1 MKLKGKRVAVLVAD
15 MYQELEYWYPYYRM
29 KEEGAEVVSV
39 GPEAAQYKSKLG
51 YPATADIPARS
62 ARAEEFDAVIIPGGY
77 APDIMRRS
85 AELVAFVRKM
95 AQTGKV
101 VASICHG
108 PWVLCSAKVIDGK
121 RVTSFSAIRD
131 DLENAGA
138 TWVDEPVV
146 RDWNIITSRVPG
158 DLPGFAREIVSAMVA
173 PSET

>member
-1 MKLKGKRVAVLVAD
+1 MKLNGKRVAVLVSD

-29 KEEGAEVVSV
+29 KEEGAEVVGV

-51 YPATADIPARS
+51 YPAKADLAARS

-85 AELVAFVRKM
+85 AELVDFVRKM
-95 AQTGKV
+95 AQSGKV

-108 PWVLCSAKVIDGK
+108 PWVLCSAKVVTGK

-131 DLENAGA
+131 DLEHAGA

-146 RDWNIITSRVPG
+146 RDWNLITSRTPD
-158 DLPGFAREIVSAMVA
+158 DLPAFVREIVAALVA
-173 PSET
+173 P